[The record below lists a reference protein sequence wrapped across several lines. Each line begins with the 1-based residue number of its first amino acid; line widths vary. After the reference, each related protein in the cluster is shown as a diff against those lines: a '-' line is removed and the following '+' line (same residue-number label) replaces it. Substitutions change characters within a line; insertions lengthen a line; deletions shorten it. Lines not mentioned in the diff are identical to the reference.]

1 MKFEL
6 MNLVCLSRL
15 DIGEGREINLE
26 GKCSRSK
33 LLSQCIKYL
42 GPVSIQ
48 QNTDQRPNYE
58 FNIGWLTCHS
68 YILCSKK
75 ERTMKL

>member
-1 MKFEL
+1 MVL
-6 MNLVCLSRL
+6 IWRCRL
-15 DIGEGREINLE
+15 DVGEGREINLE

-48 QNTDQRPNYE
+48 YSDRTQRSTE
-58 FNIGWLTCHS
+58 QTEKKTVRWLMYHG
-68 YILCSKK
+68 YICA
-75 ERTMKL
+75 ERKRGL